1 MIKRLFIANRGEIA
15 IRIAR
20 TASELGITTVG
31 SHASDDDKCLHVAK
45 LDEIIPFKKAGPEA
59 YLDIETI
66 ISAAKEAQ
74 CEAIHPGYGFLSENA
89 DFARACSEAGVRFI
103 GPSPESLD
111 LFGDKAN
118 ARAFAQS
125 LDIPLL
131 PGTGNAITVEDARA
145 FMSEHGPIML
155 KAIAGGGGRG
165 MRAVYKPEDLA
176 QEFERCQ
183 SEALTSFGKSE
194 LYAERLINHAR
205 HIEVQLIGDGKN
217 VLALGERECTL
228 QRRNQKIIEIA
239 PSPYIS
245 EKMRSRIIS
254 AAENMAQ
261 QAKLNSLC
269 TFEFL
274 IDNQSPDSFAFME
287 ANPRIQVEHT
297 ITEAVYDVDLVQA
310 QIAIANGNSLRDLKL
325 GKTSKGYAVQ
335 CRINAETL
343 TGTGDIKPSFG
354 QLDVFEMP
362 SGSGIRVDNGAYAGF
377 ETNPSY
383 DSMLAKVIVHSAGNF
398 AKTLHRTRRA
408 IKDTRI
414 EGLATNLTTLSNLLA
429 RPELESGDIDTRF
442 IERHAAELLTA
453 DSSSSFFVRAKKAGD
468 QNAQSIPDGMIA
480 INAPT
485 GGRVAVVDAVIGET
499 VKPGMQIAIIEA
511 MKMEHQVI
519 AETAGI
525 IHQVL
530 FETGSVVQENSPLLF
545 IEPIAFDEA
554 EVVTEESIDLD
565 HIRDDLAEL
574 IDRTSYTLDQ
584 RREKAVAK
592 RHSRGQRT
600 ARENI
605 DDLFD
610 DDSFVEYGAFA
621 IAAQRR
627 RRSVEDLIENTP
639 ADGVITGLGRVNG
652 DLFDAEQSRVA
663 LVAYDYTVLAG
674 TQGTFNHK
682 KTDRILDLAAQWATP
697 VILYAEGGGGRPGD
711 VDRLKISGLDV
722 PTFAT
727 FAKISGRA
735 PLIAIVEGR
744 CFAGN
749 AALAGCCDVII
760 ATRGSNIGMS
770 GPAMIEG
777 GGLGTFKPEDIGPIE
792 VQTKNGVVDI
802 AVENEVEAT
811 AVAKKYLSYFQGSI
825 SDWEAGD
832 QRVLR
837 HLIPENRLRVYQIRD
852 VLSGLFDS
860 DSVLELRQA
869 YGRGIITSLARI
881 EGKPVGVIAND
892 PTYLGGAIDGEAAD
906 KSSRFMRL
914 CNAYGLPVISLID
927 TPGFMVGPDIEA
939 EAQVRRVCRM
949 YLAGSRM
956 TTPFISVV
964 LRKGY
969 GLGAQAMASG
979 GFGEPVQVFAWPTGE
994 FGGMNLEGAVRLG
1007 FRKEMEAIEDD
1018 AEREVFFQ
1026 KALEDFKVQGK
1037 ASNVASYLEIDA
1049 VIDPAD
1055 TRKQI
1060 LNIINALPKRKTSDA
1075 EQVPFI
1081 DVW

>member
-20 TASELGITTVG
+20 TASDLGLTTIG
-31 SHASDDDKCLHVAK
+31 CHAADDARSLHVAK
-45 LDEIIPFKKAGPEA
+45 LDEMISLSRSGPEA

-66 ISAAKEAQ
+66 IKTATDVKAD
-74 CEAIHPGYGFLSENA
+74 AIHPGYGFLSENS
-89 DFARACSEAGVRFI
+89 DFAKACQQAGIHFI
-103 GPSPESLD
+103 GPSSDTLD

-118 ARAFAQS
+118 ARKFAQQ

-131 PGTGNAITVEDARA
+131 PGTGDAISVEDARA
-145 FMSEHGPIML
+145 FMKEHGSIML

-165 MRAVYKPEDLA
+165 VRAVTKDDELE

-183 SEALTSFGKSE
+183 SEALTSFGKSD
-194 LYAERLINHAR
+194 LYAESLITHAR
-205 HIEVQLIGDGKN
+205 HIEVQLIGDGSN
-217 VLALGERECTL
+217 IASLGERECTL

-245 EKMRSRIIS
+245 DRLRAQIIS
-254 AAENMAQ
+254 AAERMARE
-261 QAKLNSLC
+261 AKLTSLC

-274 IDNQSPDSFAFME
+274 IDTQKPDSFAFME

-297 ITEAVYDVDLVQA
+297 VTETIYDIDLVQA
-310 QIAIANGNSLRDLKL
+310 QITVANGASLNDLGL
-325 GKTSKGYAVQ
+325 NKTSKGYAIQ
-335 CRINAETL
+335 CRLNAETL
-343 TGTGDIKPSFG
+343 TASAEVRPSFG

-362 SGSGIRVDNGAYAGF
+362 AGQGVRVDNGAYAGF
-377 ETNPSY
+377 EINPGY
-383 DSMLAKVIVHSAGNF
+383 DSMLAKIIVHSSEGFPVALR
-398 AKTLHRTRRA
+398 KTRRA

-414 EGLATNLTTLSNLLA
+414 EGLATNITTLANLLD
-429 RPELESGDIDTRF
+429 RNELETGDIDTRF
-442 IERHAAELLTA
+442 IERHAAELATPITQ
-453 DSSSSFFVRAKKAGD
+453 SGFFAQTKKATRNEI
-468 QNAQSIPDGMIA
+468 QPTPDGMA
-480 INAPT
+480 ALNVPT
-485 GGRVAVVDAVIGET
+485 GGRISVINVAVGET
-499 VKPGMQIAIIEA
+499 VKPGTQIAIIEA

-519 AETAGI
+519 AETGGVVQEI
-525 IHQVL
+525 L
-530 FETGSVVQENSPLLF
+530 FETGSVIQEEHPLLF
-545 IEPIAFDEA
+545 LEPMSFGDA
-554 EVVTEESIDLD
+554 EVITEESIDLD
-565 HIRDDLAEL
+565 HIRNDLAEL
-574 IDRTSYTLDQ
+574 IDRTSYTLDE
-584 RREKAVAK
+584 RRQKAVEK
-592 RHSRGQRT
+592 RHARGQRT

-605 DDLFD
+605 ADLFD

-627 RRSVEDLIENTP
+627 RRTVEDLIENTP
-639 ADGVITGLGRVNG
+639 ADGVITGLGTINA
-652 DLFDAEQSRVA
+652 DLFTSEKARAA

-682 KTDRILDLAAQWATP
+682 KTDRILDLAAQWKTP

-727 FAKISGRA
+727 MANISGRA

-760 ATRGSNIGMS
+760 ATKSSNIGMS

-777 GGLGTFKPEDIGPIE
+777 GGLGTFKPEDIGPID

-825 SDWEAGD
+825 DNWEAGD

-852 VLSGLFDS
+852 VISALFDTGS
-860 DSVLELRQA
+860 TLEIRQA
-869 YGRGIITSLARI
+869 YGRGIVTTLARI
-881 EGKPVGVIAND
+881 EGKPVGIIAND

-949 YLAGSRM
+949 YLSGARM

-979 GFGEPVQVFAWPTGE
+979 GFGEPAQVFSWPTGE

-1007 FRKEMEAIEDD
+1007 FRKEMEAIEDPI
-1018 AEREVFFQ
+1018 EREAFFE
-1026 KALEDFKVQGK
+1026 KALEDYKEQGK

-1049 VIDPAD
+1049 VIDPAE

-1060 LNIINALPKRKTSDA
+1060 LNILKTLPARKSLEGDH
-1075 EQVPFI
+1075 VPFI
-1081 DVW
+1081 DTW